1 MLFSQQRLSASVI
14 DLFKG
19 FKYVFLGSSVK
30 NIKKHL
36 PIKKNYYFLASARE
50 GLYQIIENISKFD
63 GFSRNSLRVGISAY
77 SCCVVDKSVKR
88 ANCSILYYDG
98 GVVADYEDILKII
111 DKLDVLVLSYNFGF
125 VCDVKKIRKLCSQ
138 KGVILVEDC
147 AQTYGMKCFLD
158 ESEDLVGTLGDY
170 SVFSFG
176 ISKNIG
182 FTGGVICSN
191 KELEIK
197 NVSKYPF
204 LNIFK
209 IGFEVLISSIFFN
222 KFFYSFFVRLL
233 NKKLVQKPKKMNYS
247 LNKYVLGVVE
257 SISKRYNQIFS
268 IRFRNYKYLSKY
280 LSGQINFV
288 KDVFGSS
295 YLYFVILIDDVF
307 LKKKFVKMLLDEGVE
322 IGEMKSF
329 VCFDDNFV
337 KAREIEKKVL
347 TFSLYRPFSEV
358 KFIAQKIKKVSMKLG
373 LSDLMGKK

>member
-1 MLFSQQRLSASVI
+1 
-14 DLFKG
+14 
-19 FKYVFLGSSVK
+19 
-30 NIKKHL
+30 
-36 PIKKNYYFLASARE
+36 
-50 GLYQIIENISKFD
+50 
-63 GFSRNSLRVGISAY
+63 
-77 SCCVVDKSVKR
+77 
-88 ANCSILYYDG
+88 
-98 GVVADYEDILKII
+98 
-111 DKLDVLVLSYNFGF
+111 
-125 VCDVKKIRKLCSQ
+125 
-138 KGVILVEDC
+138 
-147 AQTYGMKCFLD
+147 
-158 ESEDLVGTLGDY
+158 
-170 SVFSFG
+170 
-176 ISKNIG
+176 
-182 FTGGVICSN
+182 VICSN